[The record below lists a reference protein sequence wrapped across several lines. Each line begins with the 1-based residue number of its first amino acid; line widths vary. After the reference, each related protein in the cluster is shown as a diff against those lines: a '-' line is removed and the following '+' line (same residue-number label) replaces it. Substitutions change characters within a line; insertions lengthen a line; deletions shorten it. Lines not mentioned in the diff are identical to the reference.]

1 MKSTLNFLKRKL
13 TGNFSSLHQAAY
25 DGDID
30 GVRRLLQQGRY
41 INKPD
46 KAGWTPL
53 HVAVE
58 EGNVEVVME
67 LLDWGADVNV
77 EEEEALTP
85 LLMASEK
92 GHFELVCG
100 LVCSLV
106 ISAAPFCLQHWGYVS
121 HMPY

>member
-1 MKSTLNFLKRKL
+1 M
-13 TGNFSSLHQAAY
+13 
-25 DGDID
+25 
-30 GVRRLLQQGRY
+30 
-41 INKPD
+41 
-46 KAGWTPL
+46 

-77 EEEEALTP
+77 EEEEGLTP

-106 ISAAPFCLQHWGYVS
+106 I
-121 HMPY
+121 